1 MQWINTIFC
10 QIHLKHETD
19 MYMYKLIDAYKN
31 PKEKQNYERKTVIKE
46 LSKGRI
52 PA

>member
-1 MQWINTIFC
+1 
-10 QIHLKHETD
+10 

-52 PA
+52 YLHRKGNKELMQRRPA

>member
-1 MQWINTIFC
+1 MDKYSFLSDTP
-10 QIHLKHETD
+10 ETWD
-19 MYMYKLIDAYKN
+19 RYMYKLIDAYKN
-31 PKEKQNYERKTVIKE
+31 PKETQNYERKTVIKE